1 MNIIFINSES
11 LFNSEN
17 KILIDTI
24 ININLLRYHSKCKF
38 VFIDKT
44 NKPLYKLEEQ
54 INHMGV
60 SLRPMDIV
68 PNINAEKGHRI
79 NIWLQNNKYDKFVII
94 DNNIDDIKNWY
105 NDVVK
110 IDSEEG
116 FTKIKMKTVLSLF
129 GEIYNN
135 IT

>member
-38 VFIDKT
+38 VLIDET
-44 NKPLYKLEEQ
+44 NKPLYKLEDEMHR
-54 INHMGV
+54 NGV
-60 SLRPMDIV
+60 SLRPIDIV
-68 PNINAEKGHRI
+68 PNINAEKGHRV

-94 DNNIDDIKNWY
+94 DNNIDDIENWY

-116 FTKIKMKTVLSLF
+116 FTKMKMKTVLSLF
-129 GEIYNN
+129 GEIYN